1 MASIAP
7 YRVRVVVDP
16 NFGERLASLPAHE
29 PVWVIDSAANS
40 PVAHRLWRERP
51 AENHLTG
58 ITTFKSGGNCSP
70 EEELLAQLGTIDLH
84 HGEYS
89 ANPPYTVIE
98 VIGCSPSDGVRAAL
112 AERGFRVDSPTANGF
127 TAVHE

>member
-1 MASIAP
+1 M
-7 YRVRVVVDP
+7 VVDP

-29 PVWVIDSAANS
+29 PVWIIDSHANT
-40 PVAHRLWRERP
+40 PVAHRLWKDRP

-58 ITTFKSGGNCSP
+58 ITTFKPGP
-70 EEELLAQLGTIDLH
+70 KLTAEEELVCQLGTIELH

-98 VIGCSPSDGVRAAL
+98 IIGCTPSDRVRAAL

>member
-1 MASIAP
+1 M
-7 YRVRVVVDP
+7 DP
-16 NFGERLASLPAHE
+16 TFGERLASLPAHE
-29 PVWVIDSAANS
+29 PVWIIDSPANT

-89 ANPPYTVIE
+89 ANPRYTVIE
-98 VIGCSPSDGVRAAL
+98 VTGCTPSDRIRGSL
-112 AERGFRVDSPTANGF
+112 AERGFTVDSLSSNGF
-127 TAVHE
+127 IAVHQ